1 MRAGRLRLIIQV
13 QEEIVAKDIY
23 GGETKVWKEKG
34 EPIRASIKKLG
45 VKDGYTADQFYTK
58 NIIQFK
64 TRFFKDLS
72 VKNRISYNDSI
83 FNIIKIK
90 NPNEIGK
97 ELYIECEE
105 KAK

>member
-13 QEEIVAKDIY
+13 QEEVVTKDKY
-23 GGETKVWKEKG
+23 GGETKVWQDKG
-34 EPIRASIKKLG
+34 ELIRASMKTLG
-45 VKDGYTADQFYTK
+45 VKDGYTADQFFTK
-58 NIIQFK
+58 NIVQFK

-72 VKNRISYNDSI
+72 VKNRISYNNST

-105 KAK
+105 QAK